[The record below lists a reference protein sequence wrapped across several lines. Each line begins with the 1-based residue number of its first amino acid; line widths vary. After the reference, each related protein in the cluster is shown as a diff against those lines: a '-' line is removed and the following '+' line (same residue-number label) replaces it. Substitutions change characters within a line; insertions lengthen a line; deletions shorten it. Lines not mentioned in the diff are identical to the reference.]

1 MELDGNQKGTRE
13 RRYHCFVFFDSWSS
27 RRVQS
32 FLVPLN
38 LNLDRYRDTLMR
50 WKIFWGFG
58 KMSLAWD
65 GGKRL
70 DKPTRTAEHSSLPSR
85 LETKSHNG
93 GKNSTL
99 HFEAERKA
107 LLTKHVVLFMLWYFM
122 WKIGCRFWCSI
133 GICLSRDFPIE
144 TLRRE
149 EGKLSR
155 SKKYFPFP
163 KKCEPRTSRK
173 NLIKRSL

>member
-1 MELDGNQKGTRE
+1 MERE
-13 RRYHCFVFFDSWSS
+13 
-27 RRVQS
+27 
-32 FLVPLN
+32 
-38 LNLDRYRDTLMR
+38 
-50 WKIFWGFG
+50 
-58 KMSLAWD
+58 
-65 GGKRL
+65 RL

-133 GICLSRDFPIE
+133 GICLSRDFPSK
-144 TLRRE
+144 LWRARRE
-149 EGKLSR
+149 SCRAAKNIFL
-155 SKKYFPFP
+155 
-163 KKCEPRTSRK
+163 SRK
-173 NLIKRSL
+173 NVSQERLEKILSNAPSNLIFFRFSKRHFSREIFSHFLEALGPLPPHAAFFPAQTNKIWEKWLFGASWKYDE